1 MRLATTIEGRIRRA
15 SAMTT
20 LTERSLFIV
29 LGAGASYD
37 CVALKT
43 DSDEPD
49 PGVTRVNVQYRPPLA
64 KDLFSSEQV
73 FDEILRKYP
82 LATALSEEIRSRLRK
97 SSEEQNATLEE
108 ILKELQSSPSL
119 DTRRQVWEIPLYLQ
133 ELLWT
138 VSDKYV
144 ETGGTK
150 FHTFVRRVLDSPF
163 DQVLF
168 LTLNYDLLLDRA
180 ISDHTRQ
187 KFLTMESYSPSGVK
201 WTLVKAHGSVNW
213 GRAITNHTIPRGT
226 SSALAEY
233 QFISTLNSEPEFS
246 EDTVVLHRD
255 RVAWHLSFEPE
266 FRFDQV
272 PGNFL
277 YPWMALPAKGVK
289 EFFCLEQQIQH
300 AKSFLSRCTHF
311 LFLGFSGLDP
321 HVIGLFREVQRP
333 PHKLMIVCGGKEY
346 ARKTLQKLFQA
357 NSKLIPH
364 QHFRKDDE
372 VLSDF
377 GFSRFVESE
386 AFEEFL
392 NQK

>member
-1 MRLATTIEGRIRRA
+1 
-15 SAMTT
+15 MTT
-20 LTERSLFIV
+20 LTDRSLFIV

-43 DSDEPD
+43 DADEPD
-49 PGVTRVNVQYRPPLA
+49 PSVTRVNVQYRPPLA
-64 KDLFSSEQV
+64 KDLFSSGHA

-108 ILKELQSSPSL
+108 ILNELQSSPSL

-138 VSDKYV
+138 MSDKYV

-150 FHTFVRRVLDSPF
+150 FHTFVRRVLDSSF
-163 DQVLF
+163 DRVLF

-187 KFLTMESYSPSGVK
+187 KFLTMESYSPSGRK
-201 WTLVKAHGSVNW
+201 WALVKAHGSVNW
-213 GRAITNHTIPRGT
+213 GKPITNHTIPRGA
-226 SSALAEY
+226 SSAIAEY

-255 RVAWHLSFEPE
+255 RVPWHLSFEPE
-266 FRFDQV
+266 FRFGEV

-277 YPWMALPAKGVK
+277 YPWMALPAKGKK
-289 EFFCLEQQIQH
+289 EFFCLEQQVQH

-333 PHKLMIVCGGKEY
+333 AQKLMVVCGGKEH
-346 ARKTLQKLFQA
+346 ARKTWQKLLQA
-357 NSKLIPH
+357 NTKLIPH
-364 QHFRKDDE
+364 QHIGQDDE
-372 VLSDF
+372 LLSDL
-377 GFSRFVESE
+377 GFSRFVESD
-386 AFEEFL
+386 AFQDFL
-392 NQK
+392 NLE